1 MASQDSFQALSVGL
15 ISLCQGLEEL
25 FEGGVIEF
33 GHLVHLDSYLSAS
46 DVAAYSSII
55 HRSVPL

>member
-1 MASQDSFQALSVGL
+1 MAPQDSFQALSVGM

-33 GHLVHLDSYLSAS
+33 GHLIHVDSCLSES
-46 DVAAYSSII
+46 YVAAYSSII